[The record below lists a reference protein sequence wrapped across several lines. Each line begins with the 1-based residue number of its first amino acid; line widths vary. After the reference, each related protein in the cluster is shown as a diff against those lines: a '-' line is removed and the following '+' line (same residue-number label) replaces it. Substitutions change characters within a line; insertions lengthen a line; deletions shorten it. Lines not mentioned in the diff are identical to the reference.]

1 MKKLL
6 AVLLTL
12 IFVLSLCACS
22 KKTSTD
28 IEETESEVVY
38 SEIAEGETGEGE
50 PEVEEEEIGDPETSS
65 ELSTESEV
73 VEDETS
79 VTVDEDI

>member
-6 AVLLTL
+6 VVLLTL

-22 KKTSTD
+22 KKTSKD

-50 PEVEEEEIGDPETSS
+50 PEVEEEIGDPETSS
-65 ELSTESEV
+65 ELPTESEV
-73 VEDETS
+73 VEEETP
-79 VTVDEDI
+79 VIVDEDI